1 MRDDYTEW
9 ERFTHPDPD
18 EEDPPT
24 LDEIQTLREFCERY
38 GTPNAIPANDAARD
52 IMSLADEDHVVD
64 ERQNP
69 VVDKGERV
77 SWLLWDAGIEMTRY
91 QPAIL
96 RLVEAIRALPEL
108 DRTEE
113 QIRTGRFD
121 DKLERWRNL
130 EKFENI
136 WWYEFHNANVFYAHH
151 LSIYPPDSPNS
162 NELTAAFRIIIF
174 ALEQDPWNYSRPV
187 QPPSPTYLKRHIPR
201 DLRSGPDHIQM
212 LNTDVHLMVPYFE
225 IAGHIIFEFVGK
237 RDLSLLATIKS
248 TKCDLWKGDS
258 MFTMERWEFWKD
270 RLRWVSEQDELL
282 ERTRD
287 DARNLIQLMQGI
299 EQQKL
304 EKELGGQVLA

>member
-1 MRDDYTEW
+1 MLPRLTNALILVMW
-9 ERFTHPDPD
+9 TM
-18 EEDPPT
+18 
-24 LDEIQTLREFCERY
+24 RY
-38 GTPNAIPANDAARD
+38 GPYPF
-52 IMSLADEDHVVD
+52 L
-64 ERQNP
+64 
-69 VVDKGERV
+69 G
-77 SWLLWDAGIEMTRY
+77 
-91 QPAIL
+91 
-96 RLVEAIRALPEL
+96 
-108 DRTEE
+108 
-113 QIRTGRFD
+113 
-121 DKLERWRNL
+121 
-130 EKFENI
+130 
-136 WWYEFHNANVFYAHH
+136 WYEFHNANVFYAHH

-212 LNTDVHLMVPYFE
+212 LNVGFVNKVTIALEMIDSYNNIQTDVHLMVPYFE

-248 TKCDLWKGDS
+248 PKSDLWKGDS

>member
-38 GTPNAIPANDAARD
+38 GTPDAIPVNDAARH

-91 QPAIL
+91 QPAVL
-96 RLVEAIRALPEL
+96 KLVEAIRALPEL

-113 QIRTGRFD
+113 QIRTGRFN

-136 WWYEFHNANVFYAHH
+136 WSDTYSSEWPRY
-151 LSIYPPDSPNS
+151 YP
-162 NELTAAFRIIIF
+162 
-174 ALEQDPWNYSRPV
+174 
-187 QPPSPTYLKRHIPR
+187 
-201 DLRSGPDHIQM
+201 
-212 LNTDVHLMVPYFE
+212 
-225 IAGHIIFEFVGK
+225 AGSF
-237 RDLSLLATIKS
+237 
-248 TKCDLWKGDS
+248 
-258 MFTMERWEFWKD
+258 
-270 RLRWVSEQDELL
+270 
-282 ERTRD
+282 
-287 DARNLIQLMQGI
+287 GI
-299 EQQKL
+299 
-304 EKELGGQVLA
+304 LG

>member
-113 QIRTGRFD
+113 KIRTGRFD

-136 WWYEFHNANVFYAHH
+136 WSDTY
-151 LSIYPPDSPNS
+151 LK
-162 NELTAAFRIIIF
+162 
-174 ALEQDPWNYSRPV
+174 QDPWNYSRPV
-187 QPPSPTYLKRHIPR
+187 QPPSPTYLERHNLR

-237 RDLSLLATIKS
+237 RDLSLL
-248 TKCDLWKGDS
+248 
-258 MFTMERWEFWKD
+258 
-270 RLRWVSEQDELL
+270 
-282 ERTRD
+282 
-287 DARNLIQLMQGI
+287 
-299 EQQKL
+299 
-304 EKELGGQVLA
+304 

>member
-24 LDEIQTLREFCERY
+24 LDEIRTLREFCERY

-91 QPAIL
+91 QPAVL
-96 RLVEAIRALPEL
+96 KLVEAIRALPEL

-136 WWYEFHNANVFYAHH
+136 W
-151 LSIYPPDSPNS
+151 SD
-162 NELTAAFRIIIF
+162 
-174 ALEQDPWNYSRPV
+174 
-187 QPPSPTYLKRHIPR
+187 TYLSEWPTTPLTTLEYYLGKTSRFICRCGMRAQSSRDIPLPS
-201 DLRSGPDHIQM
+201 LRS
-212 LNTDVHLMVPYFE
+212 L
-225 IAGHIIFEFVGK
+225 
-237 RDLSLLATIKS
+237 
-248 TKCDLWKGDS
+248 
-258 MFTMERWEFWKD
+258 
-270 RLRWVSEQDELL
+270 
-282 ERTRD
+282 
-287 DARNLIQLMQGI
+287 
-299 EQQKL
+299 
-304 EKELGGQVLA
+304 